1 MTSNAARAD
10 ILVRALQA
18 GIEGDR
24 DGLAAV
30 LTDDVRAW
38 APALSTGSLAEL
50 VDTLVH
56 RDDVLE
62 AFSDVELVAT
72 ALDVG
77 GEHGC
82 AEWSLALTHS
92 GPLAVGPDELVAP
105 TGLRV
110 VIHGVTV
117 AEFRGDRICS
127 LRQYWDESSL
137 TDQLGVAHA

>member
-1 MTSNAARAD
+1 MTSNATRSSA
-10 ILVRALQA
+10 LVRALQA

-24 DGLAAV
+24 DALAAV

-38 APALSTGSLAEL
+38 APALSAGSLAEL
-50 VDTLVH
+50 VDALVH

-77 GEHGC
+77 GDHGC
-82 AEWSLALTHS
+82 VEWSLALTHS
-92 GPLAVGPDELVAP
+92 GPLALGPEAVVAP

-110 VIHGVTV
+110 VLHGVTV
-117 AEFRGDRICS
+117 AEFRDDRICA

-137 TDQLGVAHA
+137 TDQLGVGRP